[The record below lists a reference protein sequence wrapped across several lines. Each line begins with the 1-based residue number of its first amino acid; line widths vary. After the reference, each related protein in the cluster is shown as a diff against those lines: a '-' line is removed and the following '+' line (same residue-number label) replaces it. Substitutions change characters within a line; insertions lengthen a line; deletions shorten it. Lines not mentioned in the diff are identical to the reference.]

1 MKYFFQ
7 SIKSIIKSY
16 YYWINT
22 YFNILLLQY
31 TDLGQR
37 FHIKRF
43 KDSFTFW
50 VLRCKHFSRRELLL
64 KSINIGFI
72 IVLIA
77 DGKLI
82 FVLYVSFPVIWS
94 DCHLHQLFLV
104 LGQKR
109 WRCSS
114 HSLSEQWKSTVPMA
128 FFIDGT
134 SLFYLIAIP
143 K

>member
-82 FVLYVSFPVIWS
+82 FVLCFFSCYLIW
-94 DCHLHQLFLV
+94 LPFTPAV
-104 LGQKR
+104 LGSGAKKVT
-109 WRCSS
+109 CSS
-114 HSLSEQWKSTVPMA
+114 HSLSEQWKSLRQWS
-128 FFIDGT
+128 F
-134 SLFYLIAIP
+134 S
-143 K
+143 

>member
-16 YYWINT
+16 YCWTIILI
-22 YFNILLLQY
+22 ILLLQN
-31 TDLGQR
+31 TDLEQR
-37 FHIKRF
+37 FHIKPF
-43 KDSFTFW
+43 KDLFTFW
-50 VLRCKHFSRRELLL
+50 VLWCKHFSRRELLL
-64 KSINIGFI
+64 KSTNIGFI
-72 IVLIA
+72 RVLIA

-82 FVLYVSFPVIWS
+82 FVLYVSFPAIWS

-109 WRCSS
+109 WRYSS
-114 HSLSEQWKSTVPMA
+114 HSLSEQWKSTAPVA

-134 SLFYLIAIP
+134 SMFCLIVIP